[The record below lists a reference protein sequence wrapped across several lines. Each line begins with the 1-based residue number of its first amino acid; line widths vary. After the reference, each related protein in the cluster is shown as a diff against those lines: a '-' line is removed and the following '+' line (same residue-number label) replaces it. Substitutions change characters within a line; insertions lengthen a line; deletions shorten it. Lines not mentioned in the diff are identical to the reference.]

1 MSDQDGTS
9 VTNCIFRNNESS
21 CIQIN
26 NQWAKRYL
34 KITHC
39 LFEGNVSSN
48 IGTVLS
54 GNSEVYYDFAFNIIR
69 NNTNTSVAGG
79 DSWRNSIIA
88 TKKNAQIE
96 NCLIVNNSSDNLL
109 IDLQGSTIF
118 NNTIANNKGTIYVGE
133 NYSQV
138 VNSIMV
144 NNQPTHNDKAVF
156 TTENSAVQYSAS
168 DIEITDNSSTNS
180 VTLLNNI
187 VEANP
192 FVQTTTFVGS
202 TTDETDIQALQNAD
216 FSLTSTSLC
225 NNAGSVEFIDEFFMT
240 EEFKKQIETQARQA
254 VTELLAEAK
263 LKKGDVFVV
272 GCSSSEIVGG
282 HIGKDSSLEAAQAV
296 YAGIAPVLAEN
307 GIWLAAQCCEHL
319 NRAIIIEREAAEKY
333 GWEEVCVVP
342 RPHAGGSWATTCW
355 KKFREPVAVEEIR
368 AHAGIDI
375 GGTLIGMH
383 LKRVAVPVRLSLS
396 KIGEANILCAR
407 TRPKLIGGERAKYTE
422 ED

>member
-1 MSDQDGTS
+1 
-9 VTNCIFRNNESS
+9 
-21 CIQIN
+21 
-26 NQWAKRYL
+26 
-34 KITHC
+34 
-39 LFEGNVSSN
+39 
-48 IGTVLS
+48 
-54 GNSEVYYDFAFNIIR
+54 
-69 NNTNTSVAGG
+69 
-79 DSWRNSIIA
+79 
-88 TKKNAQIE
+88 
-96 NCLIVNNSSDNLL
+96 
-109 IDLQGSTIF
+109 
-118 NNTIANNKGTIYVGE
+118 
-133 NYSQV
+133 
-138 VNSIMV
+138 
-144 NNQPTHNDKAVF
+144 
-156 TTENSAVQYSAS
+156 
-168 DIEITDNSSTNS
+168 
-180 VTLLNNI
+180 
-187 VEANP
+187 
-192 FVQTTTFVGS
+192 
-202 TTDETDIQALQNAD
+202 
-216 FSLTSTSLC
+216 
-225 NNAGSVEFIDEFFMT
+225 MT
-240 EEFKKQIETQARQA
+240 EEFKKQIETEARQA
-254 VTELLAEAK
+254 VTELLAQAK

-407 TRPKLIGGERAKYTE
+407 TRLKLIGGERAKYTE